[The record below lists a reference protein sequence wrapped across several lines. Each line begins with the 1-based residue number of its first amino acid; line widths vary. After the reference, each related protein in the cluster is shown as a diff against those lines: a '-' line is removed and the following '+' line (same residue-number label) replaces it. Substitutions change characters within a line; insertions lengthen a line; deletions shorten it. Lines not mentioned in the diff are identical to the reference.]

1 MTLLDFLRELSVSLR
16 DAKTVGMSGIGV
28 IGLKVIDIFEGIA
41 GVRDDEKGTG
51 EVTMSFT
58 GVFKNLSWWS
68 ICKIL

>member
-1 MTLLDFLRELSVSLR
+1 MILLDFLRELSVSLR

-41 GVRDDEKGTG
+41 GVRDDEKGTC